1 MVEPVLEMLRQ
12 GGWVLIGIIVVSV
25 VAWSLILWEWLRL
38 YERTSRG
45 WAPVRR
51 AVDDLQRGNAVD
63 RELVQRTGENLVG
76 RLLCSNIMNRR
87 MERRTF
93 EAQVTPLLNSEA
105 VMFQRTLRVVA
116 VLAATMPLLGLLG
129 TVLGMI
135 QTFSAL
141 TDRGT
146 AEVDALAGGISKAL
160 ITTQAGLVI
169 AVPVLLINGYLGARV
184 RSYLD
189 MSSVLLKK
197 IETAICYEPPE

>member
-1 MVEPVLEMLRQ
+1 MVEPILEMLRQ

-25 VAWSLILWEWLRL
+25 FAWSLILWEWLRL
-38 YERTSRG
+38 YERTSGG
-45 WAPVRR
+45 WGGIRR
-51 AVDDLQRGNAVD
+51 AVDDLQSHGAFSRG
-63 RELVQRTGENLVG
+63 EIERTGENFIG
-76 RLLCSNIMNRR
+76 RLLRSETVGKRMGRRAFESQIM
-87 MERRTF
+87 
-93 EAQVTPLLNSEA
+93 PLLNSES

-116 VLAATMPLLGLLG
+116 VLAASMPLLGLLG

-169 AVPVLLINGYLGARV
+169 AVPVLLINGYLGARI
-184 RSYLD
+184 RRYLD
-189 MSSVLLKK
+189 MSNVMLKK
-197 IETAICYEPPE
+197 IETAICYEDHV